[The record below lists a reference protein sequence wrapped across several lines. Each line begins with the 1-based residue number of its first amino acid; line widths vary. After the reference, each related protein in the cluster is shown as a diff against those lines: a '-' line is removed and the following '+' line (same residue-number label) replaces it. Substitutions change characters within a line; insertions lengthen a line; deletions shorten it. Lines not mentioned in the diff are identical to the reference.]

1 MIAPGTRLHSSE
13 RTELGSRCSSSVGRF
28 ARFVSAFALAAV
40 PVLACEAC
48 KDDPKVTPPEA
59 ATSAASSAA
68 AVPSGEVHL
77 PGIDASALLPR
88 ERKEWSAYVTE
99 FLAPCP
105 EVAVSV
111 AQCVQEK
118 RACAKCMSA
127 AKFLLKAVRAGY
139 PREAVE
145 KAYKNRFDPT
155 AIKSIPVDGSPSI
168 GPADAPITMI
178 EFADFECPFC
188 AMEYPVL
195 ERAMQ
200 ERPGKIRIVYKVKL
214 IGHPHG
220 EIAARAALAAEKQ
233 GKFWEMHHK
242 IFDNQK
248 ALEQRDLEKYA
259 KEIGIDVGKMTADM
273 KSPAVTEQIEKDKKL
288 SEGLGIDHTPTIYI
302 NGRDFDP
309 NGDLNDWLAEELGE
323 TRPQKPSPLPSGSAS
338 GPSIA
343 SAPPSAAPPPS
354 ASASS
359 KPAASAKGK

>member
-1 MIAPGTRLHSSE
+1 M
-13 RTELGSRCSSSVGRF
+13 
-28 ARFVSAFALAAV
+28 
-40 PVLACEAC
+40 LACEAC
-48 KDDPKVTPPEA
+48 KDDPKETVVDA
-59 ATSAASSAA
+59 AASAASSASA
-68 AVPSGEVHL
+68 APSGEVHL
-77 PGIDASALLPR
+77 TGIDTSPLLPR
-88 ERKEWSAYVTE
+88 ERKEWSSYVSE

-155 AIKSIPVDGSPSI
+155 AVKSLPLDGSPTI
-168 GPADAPITMI
+168 GPADAAITMI

-200 ERPGKIRIVYKVKL
+200 ERPGKVRIVYKVKL

-220 EIAARAALAAEKQ
+220 EIAARAALAADKQ

-248 ALEQRDLEKYA
+248 ALEQRDLERYA
-259 KEIGIDVGKMTADM
+259 KELGLDVGKLVADM
-273 KSPAVTEQIEKDKKL
+273 KSPAVTDQIEKDKKL

-323 TRPQKPSPLPSGSAS
+323 TRPTKPG
-338 GPSIA
+338 A
-343 SAPPSAAPPPS
+343 SATSTASVPTPSAPTSAAPPSPS
-354 ASASS
+354 AST
-359 KPAASAKGK
+359 KPATSAKGK

>member
-1 MIAPGTRLHSSE
+1 MIGPGARF
-13 RTELGSRCSSSVGRF
+13 F
-28 ARFVSAFALAAV
+28 ARVARFSAAAAMVAFAAIPA
-40 PVLACEAC
+40 LACEGC
-48 KDDPKVTPPEA
+48 KDDPKETVAEA
-59 ATSAASSAA
+59 SASAASSSVPA
-68 AVPSGEVHL
+68 PSGEVHL
-77 PGIDASALLPR
+77 PGIDTSPLLPR
-88 ERKEWSAYVTE
+88 ERKEWSAYVSE

-118 RACAKCMSA
+118 RACARCMSA

-155 AIKSIPVDGSPSI
+155 AIKSLPLDNSPAS
-168 GPADAPITMI
+168 GPADAPITII

-195 ERAMQ
+195 EKAKE
-200 ERPGKIRIVYKVKL
+200 ERPGKIRLVYKVKL

-220 EIAARAALAAEKQ
+220 EIAARAALAAGNQ

-259 KEIGIDVGKMTADM
+259 RELGLDVGKLSTDM

-288 SEGLGIDHTPTIYI
+288 SEALGIDHTPTIYI

-323 TRPQKPSPLPSGSAS
+323 TRPPKPSGSSSAA
-338 GPSIA
+338 PSA
-343 SAPPSAAPPPS
+343 SAPASAAPS

-359 KPAASAKGK
+359 KPAPSAKGK